1 MARKSRKDQIRAVNS
16 GQPLPETTPQPVEK
30 IYTAVGYTRL
40 SILET
45 RDRKDN
51 EALQNQ
57 KTLIRE
63 YIQGQHNLK
72 LLSIYEDN
80 GETGTNF
87 RRPGFESMMEAVC
100 NGKADCIVVKDDCVI
115 LELNSESPENTGLCD
130 VSSVF

>member
-87 RRPGFESMMEAVC
+87 AEVR
-100 NGKADCIVVKDDCVI
+100 
-115 LELNSESPENTGLCD
+115 
-130 VSSVF
+130 